1 MKDGESMEARLKRMK
16 DIVNKLSAIKV
27 DISEEDQVVTLLGSL
42 PETYATVV
50 TALEAQKPETLT
62 LEFVQ
67 NSLLNE
73 EQKRWQRDPC
83 LWWQNVS

>member
-1 MKDGESMEARLKRMK
+1 MK
-16 DIVNKLSAIKV
+16 DIVNELSAIKV
-27 DISEEDQVVTLLGSL
+27 DISKEDQVVTLLRSL

-67 NSLLNE
+67 NSLLNK
-73 EQKRWQRDPC
+73 EQKQGQRVLGIAQCPRWQ
-83 LWWQNVS
+83 NIS